1 MHLSF
6 LLIFSLHLLTTAL
19 TAPNSPTESAIALL
33 EGRDTSTILYTPTP
47 TIIRALDAAMTG
59 NANAHIN
66 DANDNDID
74 NDNNLPTQTIT
85 QTARVT
91 QTTRPNDP
99 EPIILYPFHLTLTS
113 LCSSASPAN
122 ATLTNGN
129 WTSRII
135 NLTSSTRAI
144 VDHHIPAYPQ
154 TFSVGPFDA
163 RKGELRFEYLNEGWK
178 CEWGDT
184 GGEAGRRGC
193 GGCRV
198 GEWREGGE
206 CQGGTRSK
214 KMECEFVMGWKHQ
227 LRVRGKVE
235 G

>member
-1 MHLSF
+1 MHLS
-6 LLIFSLHLLTTAL
+6 LLFICFLHLFTTAL
-19 TAPNSPTESAIALL
+19 TAPNSPIEPALALFL
-33 EGRDTSTILYTPTP
+33 EDRDTSTMLYTPTP
-47 TIIRALDAAMTG
+47 TIIHALDASVTANT
-59 NANAHIN
+59 NAHAL
-66 DANDNDID
+66 DANN
-74 NDNNLPTQTIT
+74 NNNNLPTQTIT

-91 QTTRPNDP
+91 QTTRPHAS

-113 LCSSASPAN
+113 LCSPSSSSHSHSAN

-163 RKGELRFEYLNEGWK
+163 RRGELRFGYLNEGKGGWR
-178 CEWGDT
+178 CEWGDRD
-184 GGEAGRRGC
+184 GEGGC
-193 GGCRV
+193 GWCRG
-198 GEWREGGE
+198 GEWREGE
-206 CQGGTRSK
+206 CKGGTRSRE
-214 KMECEFVMGWKHQ
+214 MECLFVMGWKHQ
-227 LRVRGKVE
+227 LKAE